1 MTSSTTSPSSGPGDG
16 PARPLPP
23 DQADRDRILDRL
35 GETLFVEAG
44 AGSGKTRALVERI
57 VRLVTSGTA
66 GLDAIAAI
74 TFTEKAAAELRD
86 RVRQE
91 LEVTRARVEAEGV
104 AVPAV
109 KWE

>member
-1 MTSSTTSPSSGPGDG
+1 HSSGPASASG
-16 PARPLPP
+16 PAPTPGPDIPPGPASARGAEPGRTPPP
-23 DQADRDRILDRL
+23 DQADRDRITDAL

-57 VRLVTSGTA
+57 VRLVTTGTA

-86 RVRQE
+86 RVRRR
-91 LEVTRARVEAEGV
+91 L
-104 AVPAV
+104 
-109 KWE
+109 